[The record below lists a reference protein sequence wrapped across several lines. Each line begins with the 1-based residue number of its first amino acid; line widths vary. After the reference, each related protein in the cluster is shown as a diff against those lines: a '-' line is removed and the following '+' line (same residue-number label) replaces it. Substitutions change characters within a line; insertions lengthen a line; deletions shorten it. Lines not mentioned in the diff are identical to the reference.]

1 MKKHIHFKTKFK
13 IAALIIG
20 ILIIS
25 DVIIANISMPAQNS
39 HFDKPEAT
47 SLESSSLSPLES
59 YLVAKN
65 VKVYSNNRLNP
76 SGCYVV
82 ANGTKYHTGTC
93 SVITSTS
100 NEIVEMSKN
109 DAMQQGYI
117 ACDKCH

>member
-20 ILIIS
+20 ILIIA
-25 DVIIANISMPAQNS
+25 DAIIANISMPGQNS
-39 HFDKPEAT
+39 HFDEPEVT
-47 SLESSSLSPLES
+47 SLESISLSPLES

-76 SGCYVV
+76 DGCYVV

-93 SVITSTS
+93 SVITSS
-100 NEIVEMSKN
+100 NEIVEMSEN
-109 DAMQQGYI
+109 DARQQGYI